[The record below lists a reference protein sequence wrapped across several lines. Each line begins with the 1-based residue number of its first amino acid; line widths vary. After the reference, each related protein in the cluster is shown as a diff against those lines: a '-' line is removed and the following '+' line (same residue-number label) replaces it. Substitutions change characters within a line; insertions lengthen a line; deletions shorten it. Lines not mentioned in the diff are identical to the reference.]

1 MSKKLKNIKA
11 VNEMLLGEH
20 KTQTKKSISF
30 EGKKFVKKEVGENWI
45 DDDGQSWEQKNG
57 YKVKVGKFAKLR
69 EDLKAFPN
77 CNKEICTCI
86 EPSQTDLKM
95 KAYHGMCLDCV
106 VEMEH
111 DLKLKGEYDEYERT
125 KLLNNAEAWLKEA
138 EIEKEVLKSTIKASF
153 INEDGSIE
161 EWDGLSEDEMITK
174 IDEGFET
181 FKTDFID
188 KLKNKET
195 KED

>member
-30 EGKKFVKKEVGENWI
+30 EGKKFVKKEVGETWI

-57 YKVKVGKFAKLR
+57 YRVKVGKFAKLR
-69 EDLKAFPN
+69 EDLNAFPN
-77 CNKEICTCI
+77 CNKETCTCI
-86 EPSQTDLKM
+86 EPSQADLKM

-125 KLLNNAEAWLKEA
+125 KLLNNAESWLKEA
-138 EIEKEVLKSTIKASF
+138 EVEKEVLKSTIKASF

-161 EWDGLSEDEMITK
+161 EWDGLSEEEIVSK
-174 IDEGFET
+174 IDDGVEE
-181 FKTDFID
+181 FKTNFID
-188 KLKNKET
+188 KLKG
-195 KED
+195 

>member
-1 MSKKLKNIKA
+1 
-11 VNEMLLGEH
+11 
-20 KTQTKKSISF
+20 
-30 EGKKFVKKEVGENWI
+30 
-45 DDDGQSWEQKNG
+45 
-57 YKVKVGKFAKLR
+57 
-69 EDLKAFPN
+69 
-77 CNKEICTCI
+77 
-86 EPSQTDLKM
+86 M

-138 EIEKEVLKSTIKASF
+138 EVEKEVLKSTIKASF

-161 EWDGLSEDEMITK
+161 EWDGLSEDEMITR
-174 IDEGFET
+174 IDEGFEE
-181 FKTDFID
+181 FKTNFIN

-195 KED
+195 KEI